1 MSSST
6 VVNPVVTTGK
16 TNTWHWPGYAR
27 ETYIAAFSLAGVLLY
42 LALRF
47 VLHASPLVTLLP
59 LFATLAVGG
68 VPLLI
73 SLGRSLI
80 AREFGSDVLA
90 GLSIVT
96 SVVLGEYL
104 VGAIIVLML
113 SGGIALEHYATSR
126 ASSVLEALAKRMPR
140 IAHKK
145 AEAGICD
152 ISLEEVSIG
161 ETLVVLPHEYCP
173 VDGLVIEGRGTMD
186 ESYLTGEPFEISK
199 APGST
204 VLSGAVNGE
213 HVLTIQATKLP
224 IDSRYARIMQVM
236 KDAEQKRPRLRRLGD
251 RLSSWYTPLA
261 VTIAILGWIVSSDA
275 DRFLAVIVIAT
286 PCPLLIGI
294 PVTVIGAISL
304 AARRGV
310 IIKNPAMLEQ
320 IDQCRTLVFDKTGT
334 LTYGRPSLTE
344 VICAPSFSKAE
355 VLRLSASLEQYSKHP
370 LALAISKAAEDQA
383 IILAPVT
390 EISEKPGEGMRGVVD
405 GRLIQIT
412 GRTAITGEGRLNA
425 EHLPPVTTGLECLI
439 FIDGVYAAVLR
450 FRDEPRHESR
460 SFVKHLSPRH
470 HVTKIIL
477 LSGDRE
483 SEVRYLAGKV
493 GITEVHAG
501 KSPEDKVDIVTAEA
515 ARAPTLFV
523 GDGINDAPAMQAAT
537 IGIAFGQNS
546 DITSEAA
553 DAVIMDTSLRRVDEL
568 IHIGRRMR
576 VIALQ
581 SAIGGMGLS
590 VIGMFLAAWG
600 YLPAVAGAIMQEIID
615 ILAIANALRM
625 TLPVSE
631 LADFDSSKQPIV
643 GGAAR
648 DLVHS

>member
-1 MSSST
+1 
-6 VVNPVVTTGK
+6 
-16 TNTWHWPGYAR
+16 
-27 ETYIAAFSLAGVLLY
+27 
-42 LALRF
+42 
-47 VLHASPLVTLLP
+47 
-59 LFATLAVGG
+59 
-68 VPLLI
+68 
-73 SLGRSLI
+73 
-80 AREFGSDVLA
+80 
-90 GLSIVT
+90 
-96 SVVLGEYL
+96 
-104 VGAIIVLML
+104 
-113 SGGIALEHYATSR
+113 
-126 ASSVLEALAKRMPR
+126 
-140 IAHKK
+140 
-145 AEAGICD
+145 
-152 ISLEEVSIG
+152 
-161 ETLVVLPHEYCP
+161 
-173 VDGLVIEGRGTMD
+173 
-186 ESYLTGEPFEISK
+186 
-199 APGST
+199 
-204 VLSGAVNGE
+204 
-213 HVLTIQATKLP
+213 
-224 IDSRYARIMQVM
+224 MQVM

>member
-1 MSSST
+1 MSAST
-6 VVNPVVTTGK
+6 LVTESIPAKRVRTS
-16 TNTWHWPGYAR
+16 HWPRYSR

-42 LALRF
+42 LVLRF
-47 VLHASPLVTLLP
+47 VIYASPLVTLLP
-59 LFATLAVGG
+59 LFATLVVGG
-68 VPLLI
+68 LPLLV
-73 SLGRSLI
+73 SLGRSLM

-96 SVVLGEYL
+96 SVALGEYL

-113 SGGIALEHYATSR
+113 SGGVALEHYATRR
-126 ASSVLEALAKRMPR
+126 ASSVLDALAKRMPR

-145 AEAGICD
+145 SNSGIRD

-173 VDGLVIEGRGTMD
+173 VDGIVSDGRGTMD
-186 ESYLTGEPFEISK
+186 ESYLTGEPFEMSK

-213 HVLTIQATKLP
+213 SVLTIKATKLP

-251 RLSSWYTPLA
+251 RLSAWYTPAALA
-261 VTIAILGWIVSSDA
+261 MAVLGWMVSGDA

-304 AARRGV
+304 AARHGI
-310 IIKNPAMLEQ
+310 IIKNPAILEQ
-320 IDQCRTLVFDKTGT
+320 VDQCRTLVFDKTGT

-344 VICAPSFSKAE
+344 VICAPLFAESE
-355 VLRLSASLEQYSKHP
+355 VLTLAASLEQYSKHP
-370 LALAISKAAEDQA
+370 LALAISKAAEDQKLGLPA
-383 IILAPVT
+383 VT
-390 EISEKPGEGMRGVVD
+390 EISEKPGEGMRGIVA
-405 GRLIQIT
+405 GRTIQIT
-412 GRTAITGEGRLNA
+412 GRGALIGQGGTVP
-425 EHLPPVTTGLECLI
+425 EHLPPVSTGLECLI
-439 FIDGVYAAVLR
+439 FIEGVYAAALR
-450 FRDEPRHESR
+450 FRDEPRHESG

-470 HVTKIIL
+470 DVTKIIL

-501 KSPEDKVDIVTAEA
+501 KSPEDKVEIVTAEA
-515 ARAPTLFV
+515 KHCATLFV

-537 IGIAFGQNS
+537 VGVAFGQNS

-581 SAIGGMGLS
+581 SAVGGMGLS
-590 VIGMFLAAWG
+590 VIGMFLAASG
-600 YLPAVAGAIMQEIID
+600 YLPPVAGAVTQEIID
-615 ILAIANALRM
+615 VLAIANALRM
-625 TLPVSE
+625 TLPVSQ
-631 LADFDSSKQPIV
+631 LADF
-643 GGAAR
+643 
-648 DLVHS
+648 

>member
-186 ESYLTGEPFEISK
+186 ESYLTGEPFEI
-199 APGST
+199 
-204 VLSGAVNGE
+204 
-213 HVLTIQATKLP
+213 
-224 IDSRYARIMQVM
+224 
-236 KDAEQKRPRLRRLGD
+236 
-251 RLSSWYTPLA
+251 
-261 VTIAILGWIVSSDA
+261 
-275 DRFLAVIVIAT
+275 
-286 PCPLLIGI
+286 
-294 PVTVIGAISL
+294 
-304 AARRGV
+304 
-310 IIKNPAMLEQ
+310 
-320 IDQCRTLVFDKTGT
+320 
-334 LTYGRPSLTE
+334 
-344 VICAPSFSKAE
+344 
-355 VLRLSASLEQYSKHP
+355 
-370 LALAISKAAEDQA
+370 
-383 IILAPVT
+383 
-390 EISEKPGEGMRGVVD
+390 
-405 GRLIQIT
+405 
-412 GRTAITGEGRLNA
+412 
-425 EHLPPVTTGLECLI
+425 
-439 FIDGVYAAVLR
+439 
-450 FRDEPRHESR
+450 
-460 SFVKHLSPRH
+460 
-470 HVTKIIL
+470 
-477 LSGDRE
+477 
-483 SEVRYLAGKV
+483 
-493 GITEVHAG
+493 
-501 KSPEDKVDIVTAEA
+501 
-515 ARAPTLFV
+515 
-523 GDGINDAPAMQAAT
+523 
-537 IGIAFGQNS
+537 
-546 DITSEAA
+546 
-553 DAVIMDTSLRRVDEL
+553 
-568 IHIGRRMR
+568 
-576 VIALQ
+576 
-581 SAIGGMGLS
+581 
-590 VIGMFLAAWG
+590 
-600 YLPAVAGAIMQEIID
+600 
-615 ILAIANALRM
+615 
-625 TLPVSE
+625 
-631 LADFDSSKQPIV
+631 
-643 GGAAR
+643 
-648 DLVHS
+648 